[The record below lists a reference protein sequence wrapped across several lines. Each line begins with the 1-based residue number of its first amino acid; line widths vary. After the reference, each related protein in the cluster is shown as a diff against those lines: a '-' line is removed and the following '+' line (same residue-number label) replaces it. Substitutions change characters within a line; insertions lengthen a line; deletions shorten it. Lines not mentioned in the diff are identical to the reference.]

1 MIRENKSKFNFEETE
16 KKLISSIEKYNWKLT
31 HTHNFQ
37 ETMLKFSK
45 IVRPIKV
52 FEICNPEHAYKI
64 LQQNDERVV
73 VSLMPCRIA
82 IYEKEN
88 GITYVSRL
96 NAGEMSKSFGGIIEE
111 MMTQSG
117 FENEQILKEIIT
129 E

>member
-1 MIRENKSKFNFEETE
+1 MIKENKSKFDFEETE
-16 KKLISSIEKYNWKLT
+16 RRLTISIEKHNWKLT

-37 ETMLKFSK
+37 ETMFKFGK
-45 IVRPIKV
+45 TVRPIKV

-73 VSLMPCRIA
+73 VALMPCRVA

-88 GITYVSRL
+88 GITYISRL

-117 FENEQILKEIIT
+117 FENEQILKEIIS